1 MWDNLS
7 YYNVSTERKALEII
21 FDYLQLDMLTKPECS
36 LASNN
41 YPLSQGLTLSK
52 EAGTLP
58 TSFDAFR
65 RKVLSADW
73 EVVLCIAGT
82 DKSDIR
88 RVVFLYYRDEK
99 SFIVNFPNGG
109 KLTENETAIK
119 SWIDSRL
126 K

>member
-88 RVVFLYYRDEK
+88 RVVFLY
-99 SFIVNFPNGG
+99 S
-109 KLTENETAIK
+109 KL
-119 SWIDSRL
+119 S
-126 K
+126 

>member
-58 TSFDAFR
+58 TSFDGISPQ
-65 RKVLSADW
+65 K
-73 EVVLCIAGT
+73 
-82 DKSDIR
+82 
-88 RVVFLYYRDEK
+88 YYLL
-99 SFIVNFPNGG
+99 IG
-109 KLTENETAIK
+109 KLFCVLPAPINRIYEG
-119 SWIDSRL
+119 
-126 K
+126 

>member
-52 EAGTLP
+52 EA
-58 TSFDAFR
+58 R
-65 RKVLSADW
+65 NIAD
-73 EVVLCIAGT
+73 I
-82 DKSDIR
+82 IR
-88 RVVFLYYRDEK
+88 RI
-99 SFIVNFPNGG
+99 SPQSI
-109 KLTENETAIK
+109 IC
-119 SWIDSRL
+119 
-126 K
+126 

>member
-52 EAGTLP
+52 EPEHCRHHSTHFA
-58 TSFDAFR
+58 A
-65 RKVLSADW
+65 K
-73 EVVLCIAGT
+73 
-82 DKSDIR
+82 
-88 RVVFLYYRDEK
+88 YYLL
-99 SFIVNFPNGG
+99 IG
-109 KLTENETAIK
+109 KLFCVLPAPINRIYEG
-119 SWIDSRL
+119 
-126 K
+126 

>member
-65 RKVLSADW
+65 RKVL
-73 EVVLCIAGT
+73 LI
-82 DKSDIR
+82 
-88 RVVFLYYRDEK
+88 
-99 SFIVNFPNGG
+99 G
-109 KLTENETAIK
+109 KLFCVLPAPINRIYEG
-119 SWIDSRL
+119 
-126 K
+126 

>member
-52 EAGTLP
+52 EA
-58 TSFDAFR
+58 
-65 RKVLSADW
+65 
-73 EVVLCIAGT
+73 
-82 DKSDIR
+82 DIR
-88 RVVFLYYRDEK
+88 RVVFLYHRDEK